1 VHESFANIIILIYLL
16 YTHMH
21 TDDGE
26 DDALL
31 PLNFRRKQSLSY
43 QGWET
48 VQDSSHAN
56 TVNGG
61 CSRYTPPLM
70 QGPETNKMHYTQP
83 SCLITAPN
91 TKGDC

>member
-1 VHESFANIIILIYLL
+1 MKALQTLL
-16 YTHMH
+16 YLYRHTH

-26 DDALL
+26 DDVLL
-31 PLNFRRKQSLSY
+31 PLNFSRKQSLSY
-43 QGWET
+43 QGWDIQHKIP
-48 VQDSSHAN
+48 VMPVLLMA
-56 TVNGG
+56 GG

-70 QGPETNKMHYTQP
+70 QGPETNKMYHTQP